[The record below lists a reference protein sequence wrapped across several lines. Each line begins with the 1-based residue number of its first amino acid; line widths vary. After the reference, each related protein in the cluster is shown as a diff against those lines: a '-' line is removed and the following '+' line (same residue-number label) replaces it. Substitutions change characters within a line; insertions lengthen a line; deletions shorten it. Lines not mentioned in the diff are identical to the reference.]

1 MQAGPVKKITMQKF
15 MIDILLQGID
25 DETRMKLLPKE
36 LAIIKEWE
44 DNGTLL
50 ASYIKG
56 DTAGIYLVLMA
67 DDKSDADKKLS
78 TLPYYPYMKIEIMTL
93 R

>member
-1 MQAGPVKKITMQKF
+1 MNKF
-15 MIDILLQGID
+15 MIDILLQGLD
-25 DETRMKLLPKE
+25 NETRMKLLPRE
-36 LAIIKEWE
+36 QEMIKEWE

-56 DTAGIYLVLMA
+56 ETAGIYLVLMA
-67 DDKSDADKKLS
+67 NDKSDVDKKLS
-78 TLPYYPYMKIEIMTL
+78 TLPYYSYMKIEVIEL

>member
-1 MQAGPVKKITMQKF
+1 MQIKKITMKKF

-25 DETRMKLLPKE
+25 DETRVKLLSKE
-36 LAIIKEWE
+36 QEIIKEWE

-67 DDKSDADKKLS
+67 NDKLDADKKLS

>member
-1 MQAGPVKKITMQKF
+1 MNTF

-25 DETRMKLLPKE
+25 QETRMKLLPRE
-36 LAIIKEWE
+36 QEIIKEWE

-50 ASYIKG
+50 ASYIKS
-56 DTAGIYLVLMA
+56 DTAGIYLVLKA
-67 DDKSDADKKLS
+67 KDTLDANIKLS
-78 TLPYYPYMKIEIMTL
+78 TLPYYPYMTIDIIAL

>member
-1 MQAGPVKKITMQKF
+1 MNRF

-25 DETRMKLLPKE
+25 DETRIKLLPGE
-36 LAIIKEWE
+36 QEIIKEWA

-50 ASYIKG
+50 ASYIKSE
-56 DTAGIYLVLMA
+56 TAGIYLVLMA
-67 DDKSDADKKLS
+67 NDKADADKKLS
-78 TLPYYPYMKIEIMTL
+78 TLPYYPYMKIEIIPL

>member
-1 MQAGPVKKITMQKF
+1 MKKF

-25 DETRMKLLPKE
+25 DETRIKLLPRE
-36 LAIIKEWE
+36 QEIVKEWE

-50 ASYIKG
+50 ASYIKA

-67 DDKSDADKKLS
+67 NDSSDADKKLS
-78 TLPYYPYMKIEIMTL
+78 TLPYYPYMKIEIISL

>member
-1 MQAGPVKKITMQKF
+1 
-15 MIDILLQGID
+15 MIDILLEGID
-25 DETRMKLLPKE
+25 NETRMKLLSKE
-36 LAIIKEWE
+36 QEIIKEWE

-50 ASYIKG
+50 ASYIKS

-67 DDKSDADKKLS
+67 NDKPDADKKLS
-78 TLPYYPYMKIEIMTL
+78 ALPYYPYMKIHIVSL

>member
-1 MQAGPVKKITMQKF
+1 MKKF
-15 MIDILLQGID
+15 MIDILLQEID
-25 DETRMKLLPKE
+25 DEARVRLLPKE
-36 LAIIKEWE
+36 LEILKEWE
-44 DNGTLL
+44 ENGTLL

-67 DDKSDADKKLS
+67 NDKPDADNKLS
-78 TLPYYPYMKIEIMTL
+78 TLPYYPYMKIEIITL

>member
-1 MQAGPVKKITMQKF
+1 
-15 MIDILLQGID
+15 MIDILLQGLD
-25 DETRMKLLPKE
+25 NETRMKLLPKE
-36 LAIIKEWE
+36 QEMIKEWQ

-50 ASYIKG
+50 ASYIKA

-67 DDKSDADKKLS
+67 NDKAEADKKLS
-78 TLPYYPYMKIEIMTL
+78 TLPYYPYMKIEITAI

>member
-1 MQAGPVKKITMQKF
+1 MNTF

-25 DETRMKLLPKE
+25 NETRLKLLPRE
-36 LAIIKEWE
+36 QEIIKEWE

-56 DTAGIYLVLMA
+56 DTAGIYLVLKA
-67 DDKSDADKKLS
+67 KDNADADKKLS
-78 TLPYYPYMKIEIMTL
+78 TLPYYPYMKIEIISL

>member
-1 MQAGPVKKITMQKF
+1 MNKF
-15 MIDILLQGID
+15 MIDILLQGLD
-25 DETRMKLLPKE
+25 NETRMKLLPRE
-36 LAIIKEWE
+36 QEMIKEWE

-56 DTAGIYLVLMA
+56 ETAEIYLVLMA
-67 DDKSDADKKLS
+67 NDKSDVDKKLS
-78 TLPYYPYMKIEIMTL
+78 TLPYYPFMKIEVIEL